1 MKINEVAK
9 LTGVTVRTLH
19 YYDQIGLLKPE
30 TITEA
35 GYRLYG
41 KESLA
46 TLQQILFFREL
57 EFPLQEIKEIMTNPS
72 FDQKEALRKQKQLL
86 LEKRKRLDSLIDLVE
101 ESLEGECTMS
111 FKEFDTSEIE
121 NHKKQYAK
129 EVKERWGTTDAYK
142 ESEKKTKEYSK
153 EDWDVIQ
160 KESADIMKAFAA
172 HKEDP
177 SDSKEVQELVA
188 RWQQF
193 ITKRYY
199 TCTKEILQGLG
210 LMYTADERFKKN
222 IDQYGDGTAEC
233 MARAIAVYCENK

>member
-30 TITEA
+30 EITEA

-41 KESLA
+41 KESLMA
-46 TLQQILFFREL
+46 LQQILFFREL

-86 LEKRKRLDSLIDLVE
+86 LEKRKRLDGLIELVE
-101 ESLEGECTMS
+101 ESIEGGDTMS

-121 NHKKQYAK
+121 KQKKQYAK

-142 ESEKKTKEYSK
+142 ESEQKTKGYSK
-153 EDWDVIQ
+153 EDWNAIQ
-160 KESADIMKAFAA
+160 EESADIMKAFAA
-172 HKEDP
+172 HKEEP
-177 SDSKEVQELVA
+177 SDSKELQELVS
-188 RWQQF
+188 RWQQH

-199 TCTKEILQGLG
+199 NCTKEILAGLG

-222 IDQYGDGTAEC
+222 IDQYGEGTAEC
-233 MARAIAVYCENK
+233 MANAIAVYCESK